1 MLITILPE
9 ILDKVGAKSRLFNQD
24 WKSGAHMPFK
34 WIVVTA
40 GVGSSE
46 IEAAAQRVARTARRL
61 PGVARAV
68 AVLTND
74 LAAVCPKTKQ
84 VYGHLQNSN
93 HRGYGYMAY
102 KSEIVGNAFD
112 GFWGDFDGVIWIDA
126 GCEILV
132 NPISSL
138 RMKYFQKFARKHSAF
153 TFVLQSLEIE
163 HTKRDLFERFK
174 PINPRE
180 TGNQIQSTWFLL
192 TGEKG
197 KRISELWST
206 VTLENSN
213 FLSDDKSKLPEFPEF
228 RVNRTD
234 QSVFSLTCKS
244 LGVTISSYIPASGD
258 GSMVGKIRAATHPI
272 WVSRNRTGTSIIPKY
287 LQMLSNLFYRPKR

>member
-1 MLITILPE
+1 
-9 ILDKVGAKSRLFNQD
+9 
-24 WKSGAHMPFK
+24 MPFK

-46 IEAAAQRVARTARRL
+46 IEEAALRVARAAKKL
-61 PGVARAV
+61 PGVARVV
-68 AVLTND
+68 AVLTDD
-74 LAAVCPKTKQ
+74 LASVCPKTKH
-84 VYGHLQNSN
+84 VYGHLQNPN

-112 GFWGDFDGVIWIDA
+112 GVWGDFDGVIWIDA

-132 NPISSL
+132 NPISAL
-138 RMKYFQKFARKHSAF
+138 RLKCFQRFARKHGAF

-174 PINPRE
+174 PIDPKE
-180 TGNQIQSTWFLL
+180 AGNQVQTTWFFL

-197 KRISELWST
+197 RRISELWST
-206 VTLENSN
+206 VTLENTI
-213 FLSDDKSKLPEFPEF
+213 FLSDEKSKLPEFPEF
-228 RVNRTD
+228 KVHRTD

-244 LGVTISSYIPASGD
+244 VGVTISSYTPAAGD
-258 GSMVGKIRAATHPI
+258 GSRLGKIRASTHPI
-272 WVSRNRTGTSIIPKY
+272 WVSRNRTGKTIIPQF
-287 LQMLSNLFYRPKR
+287 LQKFSK

>member
-1 MLITILPE
+1 
-9 ILDKVGAKSRLFNQD
+9 
-24 WKSGAHMPFK
+24 MPFK

-46 IEAAAQRVARTARRL
+46 IEAAALRVASTARKL

-68 AVLTND
+68 AVLTDD

-132 NPISSL
+132 NSISSL
-138 RMKYFQKFARKHSAF
+138 RMKYFQKFARKHGAF

-174 PINPRE
+174 PINPKKA
-180 TGNQIQSTWFLL
+180 GNQIQSTWFLL
-192 TGEKG
+192 TGDKG
-197 KRISELWST
+197 KGISDLWSE
-206 VTLENSN
+206 VTLEDTI
-213 FLSDDKSKLPEFPEF
+213 FLSDEQSKLPEFPEF

-244 LGVTISSYIPASGD
+244 IGVTVSSYIPAAGD
-258 GSMVGKIRAATHPI
+258 GSRLGKLRAATHPI
-272 WVSRNRTGTSIIPKY
+272 WVSRNRTGNSIIPEF
-287 LQMLSNLFYRPKR
+287 LQKLSNLI

>member
-1 MLITILPE
+1 
-9 ILDKVGAKSRLFNQD
+9 
-24 WKSGAHMPFK
+24 MPFK

-40 GVGSSE
+40 GVGSPE
-46 IEAAAQRVARTARRL
+46 IEAAALRVADAASKL
-61 PGVARAV
+61 PGVARTV
-68 AVLTND
+68 AVLTDD
-74 LAAVCPKTKQ
+74 LDSVCPKTKQ

-102 KSEIVGNAFD
+102 KSEIVENAFA
-112 GFWGDFDGVIWIDA
+112 GLWGDFDGVIWIDA

-138 RMKYFQKFARKHSAF
+138 RMRFFQQFARRHGAF

-174 PINPRE
+174 SINPME

-192 TGEKG
+192 TGKKG
-197 KRISELWST
+197 MSISKLWST
-206 VTLENSN
+206 VTLENTI
-213 FLSDDKSKLPEFPEF
+213 FLSDEISKLPEFPEF
-228 RVNRTD
+228 KVNRTD

-244 LGVTISSYIPASGD
+244 FGVTISSYIPAAGN
-258 GSMVGKIRAATHPI
+258 GSKLGKIRAATHPI
-272 WVSRNRTGTSIIPKY
+272 WVSRNRTGNSIIPKL
-287 LQMLSNLFYRPKR
+287 LQKLSR